1 MLRYTIRRPNT
12 PEQYVVVCVKCNN
25 PCEFQQNTA
34 AKGCLMTLLAGPIG
48 FMGSAMDSWWRCH
61 ACGKAYRDGDFRKG
75 RIQKQK
81 YEGAAMPTYE
91 GAKAEPPDEDPYAD
105 YSP

>member
-1 MLRYTIRRPNT
+1 MVPFTILRPNT
-12 PEQYVVVCVKCNN
+12 PQQSVVVCVKCNN

-61 ACGKAYRDGDFRKG
+61 ECGKAYRRRDFQKG

-81 YEGAAMPTYE
+81 YEGRAMPTY
-91 GAKAEPPDEDPYAD
+91 APTKAESEEDLNAK
-105 YSP
+105 